1 MAQVIEKGIFLTF
14 DEIKILLFN
23 MGVSEIEGVYMPEK
37 SFSKE
42 EIILAMH
49 HMSDVGVIEAT
60 EEKFRIREDVK
71 MLLTIMA
78 YPQQTEIWCP
88 YGEEGPNYFLYRKE
102 GWVVSSEQFF
112 RKKDT
117 LKLTMFDN
125 ECFEKWREECRN
137 DHCRD

>member
-78 YPQQTEIWCP
+78 
-88 YGEEGPNYFLYRKE
+88 
-102 GWVVSSEQFF
+102 
-112 RKKDT
+112 
-117 LKLTMFDN
+117 
-125 ECFEKWREECRN
+125 
-137 DHCRD
+137 